1 VPTFLET
8 GRLTLRRFTEGDVD
22 NLLGLDSDPEVTR
35 YLTGGEPTPR
45 ERIRDE
51 IIPGNLA
58 AYERYPGFGTWAAES
73 GTDGGFLGWFHFRP
87 GPGGRAARR
96 PFFLT
101 SA

>member
-1 VPTFLET
+1 MPTFLET